1 MQTFKFS
8 NVYDEHHIKIVAD
21 SNYISLWDDD
31 NLIID
36 NYELPAIYGN
46 GYGPI
51 TSHASHGC
59 SQRSY
64 FTFANITMQ
73 TITGEKL
80 SDILDNYNFES
91 QNSRY
96 VINLS
101 DSIIEGFDSEENIN
115 EVAQKISDKNI
126 CFIGLGNESNS
137 DQYQNLIELIP
148 DNTLYYDFSA
158 DTTEKNLSNFITDT
172 EESKRVLDP
181 ESVVATDLIVTGE
194 LPDGTIFTEQFDI
207 LHEGETISFTVPVD
221 LDNLTSGIDAVLL
234 KNIRLDYTDENQNAR
249 IKTLDQ
255 ITLPVIGSVGKITNQ
270 VSTDKQSYYQ
280 YESVNIFDR
289 IHNTSDIRAAKA
301 LTNTITVL
309 DQNGTVIK
317 KYSQSLAEIMTKSY
331 VEITEIWNVE
341 DCPEGQY
348 TIISSVYD
356 GNVLVSE
363 SQTAIDVLVHE
374 LPQYELTGNLSVSDK
389 LFKTDDTISITRSIE
404 NIGRYDIENG
414 TITIKIIDTAY
425 ETVVYERE
433 EELNLATGES
443 NSSSFSVVPANDFAS
458 RRGNE
463 YLITYEVTTE
473 DGQIII
479 LPGDGFMLD
488 GLNLE
493 MLGNSV
499 LFSTNN
505 DSSIKGI
512 QMNGWLMNIYGGM
525 HSNSNIEA
533 NCSIITVNGDCSSVS
548 GAGFNTWQTILDNA
562 PIESEII
569 ELPDILSVIKPKL
582 QSMEISIE
590 NGWTSESDSEFRIF
604 GNNVTTNTDIY
615 SSKSLVIDPSNFT
628 SNTDNG
634 IIICSEGDI
643 TIRSTD
649 VNFKGIIY
657 APNGTVKI
665 ESNNFNIQ
673 GRIIAKNIVFQG
685 SIFTGETYEGDLDL
699 FNR

>member
-289 IHNTSDIRAAKA
+289 IHNTSDIRAARDW
-301 LTNTITVL
+301 LYFLITVPFWSR
-309 DQNGTVIK
+309 TVMVFVRAFAA
-317 KYSQSLAEIMTKSY
+317 L
-331 VEITEIWNVE
+331 
-341 DCPEGQY
+341 
-348 TIISSVYD
+348 ISE
-356 GNVLVSE
+356 VLC
-363 SQTAIDVLVHE
+363 
-374 LPQYELTGNLSVSDK
+374 
-389 LFKTDDTISITRSIE
+389 R
-404 NIGRYDIENG
+404 
-414 TITIKIIDTAY
+414 
-425 ETVVYERE
+425 
-433 EELNLATGES
+433 
-443 NSSSFSVVPANDFAS
+443 
-458 RRGNE
+458 
-463 YLITYEVTTE
+463 
-473 DGQIII
+473 
-479 LPGDGFMLD
+479 
-488 GLNLE
+488 
-493 MLGNSV
+493 
-499 LFSTNN
+499 NN
-505 DSSIKGI
+505 R
-512 QMNGWLMNIYGGM
+512 N
-525 HSNSNIEA
+525 
-533 NCSIITVNGDCSSVS
+533 
-548 GAGFNTWQTILDNA
+548 
-562 PIESEII
+562 
-569 ELPDILSVIKPKL
+569 
-582 QSMEISIE
+582 ME
-590 NGWTSESDSEFRIF
+590 
-604 GNNVTTNTDIY
+604 
-615 SSKSLVIDPSNFT
+615 
-628 SNTDNG
+628 
-634 IIICSEGDI
+634 C
-643 TIRSTD
+643 
-649 VNFKGIIY
+649 
-657 APNGTVKI
+657 
-665 ESNNFNIQ
+665 
-673 GRIIAKNIVFQG
+673 
-685 SIFTGETYEGDLDL
+685 
-699 FNR
+699 

>member
-1 MQTFKFS
+1 M
-8 NVYDEHHIKIVAD
+8 
-21 SNYISLWDDD
+21 
-31 NLIID
+31 
-36 NYELPAIYGN
+36 
-46 GYGPI
+46 
-51 TSHASHGC
+51 
-59 SQRSY
+59 
-64 FTFANITMQ
+64 
-73 TITGEKL
+73 
-80 SDILDNYNFES
+80 
-91 QNSRY
+91 
-96 VINLS
+96 
-101 DSIIEGFDSEENIN
+101 
-115 EVAQKISDKNI
+115 
-126 CFIGLGNESNS
+126 
-137 DQYQNLIELIP
+137 
-148 DNTLYYDFSA
+148 YYDFSA